1 MFFDF
6 LNLFFAWLPAVL
18 ILLLS
23 VIYPLRLYIRRKQL
37 PPNNL
42 IFKVNKLLR
51 KVHKELGV
59 LAIAL
64 TFLHCR
70 ISSQKLGMNI
80 GTICLVFLIFL
91 WCTYIFRKQ
100 LKRKWIVLH
109 RLITVAL
116 VLTLIAHILITR
128 FTDLSI

>member
-23 VIYPLRLYIRRKQL
+23 VIYPLRLYIRQKQL

-42 IFKVNKLLR
+42 IFKVNKLLS

-109 RLITVAL
+109 RLITVTL

>member
-51 KVHKELGV
+51 KVHKKLGV

-70 ISSQKLGMNI
+70 ISSQKLGMNT

>member
-1 MFFDF
+1 MFFDI

-37 PPNNL
+37 PSNNL

-51 KVHKELGV
+51 KIHKELGV

-70 ISSQKLGMNI
+70 ISSQKLGMNT
-80 GTICLVFLIFL
+80 GTICLVFLILL

-109 RLITVAL
+109 RLITATL

>member
-109 RLITVAL
+109 RLITVTL

>member
-51 KVHKELGV
+51 KIHKVLGV

-109 RLITVAL
+109 RLITATL

>member
-6 LNLFFAWLPAVL
+6 LNLFFAWLPSVL

-109 RLITVAL
+109 RLITVTL

>member
-37 PPNNL
+37 QPNNL

-51 KVHKELGV
+51 KVHKGLGV

-80 GTICLVFLIFL
+80 GTICLVLLILL
-91 WCTYIFRKQ
+91 WCTYFLRKK
-100 LKRKWIVLH
+100 LKMKWIVSH
-109 RLITVAL
+109 RYLTFILIL
-116 VLTLIAHILITR
+116 VLIAHILITR
-128 FTDLSI
+128 FTNINI

>member
-6 LNLFFAWLPAVL
+6 LNLFFAWLPSVL

-23 VIYPLRLYIRRKQL
+23 VIYPLRLYIKRKQL
-37 PPNNL
+37 PPKNL

-51 KVHKELGV
+51 KVHKKLGV

-70 ISSQKLGMNI
+70 FSSQKLGINI
-80 GTICLVFLIFL
+80 GTICLVLLILL

-109 RLITVAL
+109 RLITVSL

-128 FTDLSI
+128 FTDLGV